1 MDHLLNQFASL
12 PGRAIYALGCLL
24 AVPVLHLTGGYT
36 LLESVLFAPVAAI
49 ITAPVVALIWLFFL
63 CLAAILVL
71 LSQAYS
77 ARYSGRR

>member
-1 MDHLLNQFASL
+1 MDHLLDKFASL
-12 PGRAIYALGCLL
+12 SGRAIYALGCLL
-24 AVPVLHLTGGYT
+24 AFPVLLAGGYS

-49 ITAPVVALIWLFFL
+49 ITAPVIALIWLFAL
-63 CLAAILVL
+63 CLAAPLAL